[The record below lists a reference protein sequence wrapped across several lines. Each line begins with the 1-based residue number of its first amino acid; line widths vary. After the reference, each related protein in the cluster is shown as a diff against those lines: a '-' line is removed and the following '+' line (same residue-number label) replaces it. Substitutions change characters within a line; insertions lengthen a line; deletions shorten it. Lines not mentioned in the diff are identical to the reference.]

1 MKRFAALC
9 LGVLALARPAMAQDL
24 DLICK
29 GAMRGMF
36 TERAGGVVMADN
48 QGNAVS
54 GRGSSATYREVPTLA
69 QFRLEGEAAQLNL
82 PQPPTCSI
90 CVGERGWRK
99 VKNLEVGPDRIA
111 GKITY
116 GLFSGT
122 SFEIDRRTGIMTSSN
137 GFRGECEAQ
146 DLSERKF

>member
-1 MKRFAALC
+1 MRHLAALFG
-9 LGVLALARPAMAQDL
+9 LIGMAASTSAQDL
-24 DLICK
+24 SLICK
-29 GAMRGMF
+29 GTFRGMF
-36 TERAGGVVMADN
+36 TERAGGIVLADN

-90 CVGERGWRK
+90 CVGEKGWRK
-99 VKNLEVGPDRIA
+99 VKDLKVGPDRIA

-116 GLFSGT
+116 GLFSGA

-146 DLSERKF
+146 DLSEHKF